1 MTVRFGQYR
10 GAIIMPKKIIIGS
23 IVIFALAGISS
34 AGEVQELS
42 PRVSLCR
49 DSVNGVFIE
58 SQGQVLVIYGD
69 PAGRLEKAQKVLFT
83 DSRRDLVWAG
93 RSLVDKGAESVV
105 PVNQVDKFAKVDDF
119 WSAFVKN
126 RYHDYDQQTTKILAE
141 PLDVSRTV
149 RGGDVIEW
157 KDLSLRVLDTP
168 GYSRG
173 SVSYFVDVDGRR
185 YGFVGD
191 LIYGDGHLFDLYSL
205 QDAVADAQIRGYHGY
220 AGRIGDLIS
229 SLREV
234 LKQNPDILIP
244 ARGPVVETPESA
256 VNLLIQRLQAAYSN
270 YLSIN
275 AGHWYFKDRYETLA
289 KRALESPADVDWM
302 AYATVVEKR
311 PPDWVIPI
319 RNSRLLLSKDGSGLL
334 VDCGSTAIIAEIT
347 KLVKTKRLS
356 GLDGVYVTHYHD
368 DHTDKVAELVRQFQC
383 PVYSCRELADVLERP
398 EAYRLPAMTANRIAN
413 LTPLAH
419 GQKKR
424 WKEFDLTSYY
434 FPGQTL
440 YHGALLVERDDGQK
454 IFFIGDSF
462 TPSGM
467 DDYCLLNRNFLHRG
481 TGYFYCLDL
490 LLKMPQDYLLV
501 NQHVVETFRFNKPQ
515 LEHMIEVLTKRTEI
529 LADLF
534 PWDDP
539 NYGID
544 ERWARIHPYGQ
555 KAGFGQNI
563 EITVKILNH
572 SSSVRTFTVKPNVPE
587 GFGLEPKKMSRSVE
601 PRKEAE
607 IRFRATVPSDAAKS
621 LYIITCD
628 VEFDKWDLRHW
639 CESMLEISP

>member
-1 MTVRFGQYR
+1 MMSNR
-10 GAIIMPKKIIIGS
+10 IIIRS
-23 IVIFALAGISS
+23 IVILALAGISI

-58 SQGQVLVIYGD
+58 SQGQVLVVYGD
-69 PAGRLEKAQKVLFT
+69 PADRLEKAEKVLFT

-93 RSLVDKGAESVV
+93 RGLVENGAESVV
-105 PVNQVDKFAKVDDF
+105 PAEQVDRFAKVDDF
-119 WSAFVKN
+119 WSAFVEN
-126 RYHDYDQQTTKILAE
+126 RYHDYDQQTTKILAK
-141 PLDVSRTV
+141 PLNVSRTA
-149 RGGDVIEW
+149 RGGDVIKW
-157 KDLSLRVLDTP
+157 KDLSVRVLETP

-205 QDAVADAQIRGYHGY
+205 QDAVAEAKIGGYHGY
-220 AGRIGDLIS
+220 AGRIGDLIG

-244 ARGPVVETPESA
+244 ARGPVVERPRSA

-275 AGHWYFKDRYETLA
+275 AGHWYFKGRYETLA
-289 KRALESPADVDWM
+289 KRALGSPANVDWM
-302 AYATVVEKR
+302 AYSTVIEKS
-311 PPDWVIPI
+311 PPDWIIPI
-319 RNSRLLLSKDGSGLL
+319 RNSRLLLSEDGSGLL
-334 VDCGSTAIIAEIT
+334 IDCGSNAIIAEIT
-347 KLVKTKRLS
+347 KLVKAERLS
-356 GLDGVYVTHYHD
+356 GLDGVYITHYHD
-368 DHTDKVAELVRQFQC
+368 DHTDKVAELVRQFEC
-383 PVYSCRELADVLERP
+383 PVYSCRELADVLEHP
-398 EAYRLPAMTANRIAN
+398 EAYRLPAMTANRIADV
-413 LTPLAH
+413 TSLAD
-419 GQKKR
+419 GQKER
-424 WKEFDLTSYY
+424 WKEFELTSYY

-440 YHGALLVERDDGQK
+440 YHGALLVENDNGQK

-467 DDYCLLNRNFLHRG
+467 DDYCLLNRNFLHRP

-501 NQHVVETFRFNKPQ
+501 NQHVVETFRFSRPQ
-515 LEHMIEVLTKRTEI
+515 LEHMAEVLTKRTAI
-529 LADLF
+529 LAELF
-534 PWDDP
+534 PWDEP

-544 ERWARIHPYGQ
+544 ERWARIHPYSQKVRAGQ
-555 KAGFGQNI
+555 EF

-572 SSSVRTFTVKPNVPE
+572 SSSSHVFTVKPNVPD
-587 GFGLEPKKMSRSVE
+587 GFDVKPQEASRSIE
-601 PRKEAE
+601 PRKEAAA
-607 IRFRATVPSDAAKS
+607 RFTVTVPGSISES
-621 LYIITCD
+621 LYVVTCD
-628 VEFDKWDLRHW
+628 IGFDKWYLRHW

>member
-1 MTVRFGQYR
+1 M
-10 GAIIMPKKIIIGS
+10 MLKKIIIRS
-23 IVIFALAGISS
+23 IVILVLAGISS

-58 SQGQVLVIYGD
+58 GQGQVLVIYGD
-69 PAGRLEKAQKVLFT
+69 PAGRLEKAEKVLFT

-93 RSLVDKGAESVV
+93 RRLVDNGAESVV
-105 PVNQVDKFAKVDDF
+105 PANQVDKFAKVDDF

-126 RYHDYDQQTTKILAE
+126 RYHDYDQQTTKILPQ
-141 PLDVSRTV
+141 PLNVGRTV
-149 RGGDVIEW
+149 CGGDVIEW
-157 KDLSLRVLDTP
+157 KDLSVRVLDTP

-173 SVSYFVDVDGRR
+173 SVSYLVDVDRRR

-205 QDAVADAQIRGYHGY
+205 QDAVADAQIGGYHGY

-244 ARGPVVETPESA
+244 ARGPAVETPKSA

-289 KRALESPADVDWM
+289 KKALGSSADVDWM
-302 AYATVVEKR
+302 PYATVVEKS

-334 VDCGSTAIIAEIT
+334 VDCGSSAIIAEIT
-347 KLVKTKRLS
+347 KLVKEGRLS
-356 GLDGVYVTHYHD
+356 GLDGVYITHYHD

-383 PVYSCRELADVLERP
+383 PVYSCRELADILEHP
-398 EAYRLPAMTANRIAN
+398 AAYRLPAMTANRIVN
-413 LTPLAH
+413 LISLAH
-419 GQKKR
+419 GQEKR
-424 WKEFDLTSYY
+424 WKEFELTSYY

-467 DDYCLLNRNFLHRG
+467 DDYCLLNRNLLHKDRS

-515 LEHMIEVLTKRTEI
+515 LEHMAEVLTKRTEI

-534 PWDDP
+534 PWDEP

-555 KAGFGQNI
+555 KVKAGQEL
-563 EITVKILNH
+563 EIIVKILNH
-572 SSSVRTFTVKPNVPE
+572 SSSSHVFTVKPNVPD
-587 GFGLEPKKMSRSVE
+587 GFGVKPEKVSRNIE
-601 PRKEAE
+601 PRKEAG
-607 IRFRATVPSDAAKS
+607 IRFAVTVPSSISES
-621 LYIITCD
+621 LYVVTCD

>member
-1 MTVRFGQYR
+1 MIR
-10 GAIIMPKKIIIGS
+10 KNIIIRS
-23 IVIFALAGISS
+23 IVILALAGVAR
-34 AGEVQELS
+34 AGAVQELS
-42 PRVSLCR
+42 PRVSICQ

-58 SQGQVLVIYGD
+58 SQGKRLVIYGD
-69 PAGRLEKAQKVLFT
+69 PAGRLEKAAKVLFT

-93 RSLVDKGAESVV
+93 RRLVENGAESVV
-105 PVNQVDKFAKVDDF
+105 PADQIDKFTNVDDF

-126 RYHDYDQQTTKILAE
+126 RYHDYDQQTTKILTE
-141 PLDVSRTV
+141 PLKVSRTV

-157 KDLSLRVLDTP
+157 EDLSVRVLDTP

-173 SVSYFVDVDGRR
+173 SVSYFVDVDGKR

-234 LKQNPDILIP
+234 LKQNPDVLIP
-244 ARGPVVETPESA
+244 ARGPVIETPRSS
-256 VNLLIQRLQAAYSN
+256 VNLLIQRLQASYRN

-275 AGHWYFKDRYETLA
+275 AGHWYFTDRYEKLA
-289 KRALESPADVDWM
+289 KMALGSPADVDWM
-302 AYATVVEKR
+302 PYATVIEKK
-311 PPDWVIPI
+311 PPAWVVPI
-319 RNSRLLLSKDGSGLL
+319 RNSRLLLSEDGAGFLI
-334 VDCGSTAIIAEIT
+334 DCGSDAIIAEVA
-347 KLVKTKRLS
+347 KLVQEGRLS
-356 GLDGVYVTHYHD
+356 GLDGVYITHYHD
-368 DHTDKVAELVRQFQC
+368 DHTDRVAELIRQFQC
-383 PVYSCRELADVLERP
+383 PVYSCRELANVLEHP
-398 EAYRLPAMTANRIAN
+398 EAYRLPAMTSDGIAN
-413 LTPLAH
+413 LTSLAH

-467 DDYCLLNRNFLHRG
+467 DDYCLLNRNLLHKD
-481 TGYFYCLDL
+481 TGYFYCLDI

-501 NQHVVETFRFNKPQ
+501 NQHVVEPFRFDISQ
-515 LEHMIEVLTKRTEI
+515 LEHMKEVLAKRKEI

-534 PWDDP
+534 PWDEP

-544 ERWARIHPYGQ
+544 ECWARMHPYGQ
-555 KAGFGQNI
+555 KVKAGQSL

-572 SSSVRTFTVKPNVPE
+572 SQSSQVFTVKPNVPD
-587 GFGLEPKKMSRSVE
+587 GFGIKPEKISRNIE
-601 PRKEAE
+601 PRKEAGLS
-607 IRFRATVPSDAAKS
+607 FTVTVPSSVSES

-628 VEFDKWDLRHW
+628 VGFGEWNLRHW

>member
-1 MTVRFGQYR
+1 ML
-10 GAIIMPKKIIIGS
+10 KKIITGS
-23 IVIFALAGISS
+23 IAILALAGMPS
-34 AGEVQELS
+34 AGEIQELT
-42 PRVSLCR
+42 PHVSLCR

-58 SQGQVLVIYGD
+58 SQDHILVIYGD
-69 PAGRLEKAQKVLFT
+69 PAGMLERAEKVLFT

-93 RSLVDKGAESVV
+93 RKLVEDGAESVV
-105 PVNQVDKFAKVDDF
+105 PVGQADRFAKVDDF

-126 RYHDYDQQTTKILAE
+126 RYHDYAQQTTKILTE
-141 PLDVSRTV
+141 PLKVGRTA

-157 KDLSLRVLDTP
+157 RNLSVRVLETP

-205 QDAVADAQIRGYHGY
+205 QDAVADAKIGGYHGY

-229 SLREV
+229 SLRKV

-244 ARGPVVETPESA
+244 ARGPVIRTPKSS

-289 KRALESPADVDWM
+289 RRALGPQADVDWM
-302 AYATVVEKR
+302 AYATVIEKK

-319 RNSRLLLSKDGSGLL
+319 RNSRLVLSKDGAGLL
-334 VDCGSTAIIAEIT
+334 VDCGSNAIIEEVK
-347 KLVKTKRLS
+347 KLAKAKRLS
-356 GLDGVYVTHYHD
+356 GLDGIYITHYHD
-368 DHTDKVAELVRQFQC
+368 DHTDKVTELVRQFKC
-383 PVYSCRELADVLERP
+383 PVYSCRELADVLEHP
-398 EAYRLPAMTANRIAN
+398 QDYRLPAMTANKIADV
-413 LTPLAH
+413 TSLAH

-424 WKEFDLTSYY
+424 WKEFELTSYY

-467 DDYCLLNRNFLHRG
+467 DDYCLLNRNFLHAG
-481 TGYFYCLDL
+481 MGYFYCLDL
-490 LLKMPQDYLLV
+490 LLNMSHDYLLV
-501 NQHVVETFRFNKPQ
+501 NQHVVEPFRFSGPQ
-515 LEHMIEVLTKRTEI
+515 LEHMAEVLTKRTAI
-529 LADLF
+529 LAELF
-534 PWDDP
+534 PWD
-539 NYGID
+539 
-544 ERWARIHPYGQ
+544 
-555 KAGFGQNI
+555 
-563 EITVKILNH
+563 
-572 SSSVRTFTVKPNVPE
+572 
-587 GFGLEPKKMSRSVE
+587 EP
-601 PRKEAE
+601 
-607 IRFRATVPSDAAKS
+607 
-621 LYIITCD
+621 
-628 VEFDKWDLRHW
+628 
-639 CESMLEISP
+639 